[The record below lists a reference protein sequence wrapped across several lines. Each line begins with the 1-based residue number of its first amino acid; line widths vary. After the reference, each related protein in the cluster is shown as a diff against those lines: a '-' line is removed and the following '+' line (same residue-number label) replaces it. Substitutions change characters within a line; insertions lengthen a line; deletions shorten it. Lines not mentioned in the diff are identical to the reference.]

1 MKVLVNNEIKEL
13 PQSEVEELI
22 DLGYIS
28 GSLEEYI
35 QSGDIPNYETEDT
48 PAMQELACNLPF

>member
-1 MKVLVNNEIKEL
+1 MDVYLNNELVHLSQQGVIDL
-13 PQSEVEELI
+13 L

-35 QSGDIPNYETEDT
+35 QSGDIPIIQED
-48 PAMQELACNLPF
+48 